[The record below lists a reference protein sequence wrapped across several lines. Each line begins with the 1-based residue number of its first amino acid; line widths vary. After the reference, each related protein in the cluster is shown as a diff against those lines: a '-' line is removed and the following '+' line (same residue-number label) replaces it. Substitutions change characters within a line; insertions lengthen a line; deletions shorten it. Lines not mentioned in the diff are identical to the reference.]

1 MHQIWMQGK
10 HVPSRYAS
18 ARSTWAK
25 VNPDYV
31 VMFWDEVDASQLIK
45 NTEWEQVI
53 ELCETLIQRADVYR
67 CAILERYGGIYADMD
82 LHAIKSLEPLRKEC
96 EESKEDI
103 FVGYTSFQH
112 TPFHWILA
120 NNNAFIM
127 SKTNSMVWTRIRLEI
142 LRRLHMKTLAMFL
155 SPIFSVIKT
164 TGPGLWTHLA
174 TSLPQ
179 IKSLPKEYF
188 YSLKVI
194 KGNDTLSADDIDT
207 LKPYSYCYHT
217 QAATWVQSWES
228 LILYCFVGH
237 RWKYT
242 VSILLVLLVL
252 KISGIV

>member
-1 MHQIWMQGK
+1 MQGK
-10 HVPSRYAS
+10 NVPKRYES
-18 ARSTWAK
+18 ARSTWAR
-25 VNPDYV
+25 VNPDYK

-45 NTEWEQVI
+45 NTEWEHVI

-67 CAILERYGGIYADMD
+67 CAILEKYGGIYADMD
-82 LHAIKSLEPLRKEC
+82 LHAIKSLEPLRLEC

-103 FVGYTSFQH
+103 FIGYTSFQH
-112 TPFHWILA
+112 TPLHWILA

-127 SKTNSMVWTRIRLEI
+127 SKSTAVWTEIRREI
-142 LRRLHMKTLAMFL
+142 LKRLHMKTLAMFL

-174 TSLPQ
+174 KLPQ
-179 IKSLPKEYF
+179 VKSLPKEYF
-188 YSLKVI
+188 YSLKVV
-194 KGNDTLSADDIDT
+194 KGNDELTAEDIDV

-228 LILYCFVGH
+228 LLLYCFVGH

-242 VSILLVLLVL
+242 LAIVLVLILIKVLSIL
-252 KISGIV
+252 